1 MPERKRGLFRKKRT
15 LPSPKIFLTTSR
27 LRAREASGGIQRK
40 IFFFLFLLALGSFF
54 YLLFFFP
61 FWEIKK
67 VNILGTQN
75 IKEEEAEKIVQ
86 AVISGRQFFIFPK
99 RNLILVSKKEVSKKI
114 EDSFAQVEKVEVKKE
129 FPDILKITILEKTPV
144 AIWATGASQDLFLP
158 PEAFITDTTSAE
170 KIEEIGI
177 APSPLPSPN
186 TLINYFFVN
195 GDGVLGDQV
204 APDKIYEQN
213 LPIIYDQSFKRVN
226 PRENIV
232 TREFLKFLFLVRDII
247 PLKTGLQIKEF
258 IVPIPDSHD
267 LYIKIDR
274 GYQIFFDTQQ
284 SFQNQLNTLL
294 AVLKEDINKNNK
306 EVKYY
311 IDLRVE
317 GMVYYR

>member
-1 MPERKRGLFRKKRT
+1 MPECKRGLFRKKRT
-15 LPSPKIFLTTSR
+15 LPSPKIFLTTRR
-27 LRAREASGGIQRK
+27 LRAREASGGVQRK

-75 IKEEEAEKIVQ
+75 IKEEEVEKIVQ
-86 AVISGRQFFIFPK
+86 EVISGRQFFIFPK
-99 RNLILVSKKEVSKKI
+99 RNLILVSRKEVRKKV

-129 FPDILKITILEKTPV
+129 FPDILKVVISERRPS

-158 PEAFITDTTSAE
+158 PEAFVSDTTSTG
-170 KIEEIGI
+170 KIEEI
-177 APSPLPSPN
+177 ARPPLPFPSPS
-186 TLINYFFVN
+186 TLISYYFVN
-195 GDGVLGDQV
+195 QGGVLGDQI
-204 APDKIYEQN
+204 PPEKIFEQN

-247 PLKTGLQIKEF
+247 PLKTGLPIKEF

-294 AVLKEDINKNNK
+294 AVLQGDINKNNK

-317 GMVYYR
+317 GMVYYK